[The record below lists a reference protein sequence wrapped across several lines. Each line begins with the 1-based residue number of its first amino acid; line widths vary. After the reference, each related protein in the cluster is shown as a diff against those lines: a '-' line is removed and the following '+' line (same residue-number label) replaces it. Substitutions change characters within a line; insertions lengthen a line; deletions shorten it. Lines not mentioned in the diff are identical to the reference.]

1 MKSTK
6 LALFLCASLL
16 STGSLAAPSPAA
28 AWTQLPTGT
37 PAVPP
42 GGFLGFCAKHLSE
55 CLSKSQEPSVLEL
68 TDARRRT
75 LEDVQRRGSGLVRP
89 QECDQHLALPLAQA
103 RDRLCVWDLAA
114 CEPAG
119 GSHRPEARNRE
130 EELRNL
136 GGLREQRRLRQ
147 YVLDLRT
154 TGGEVFLQPRPCGT
168 DHVCAVE

>member
-75 LEDVQRRGSGLVRP
+75 LVADHQPVLQTDDAPGRGR
-89 QECDQHLALPLAQA
+89 HLALVRDQQSA
-103 RDRLCVWDLAA
+103 RGCKDGVTSGHV
-114 CEPAG
+114 PFAG
-119 GSHRPEARNRE
+119 
-130 EELRNL
+130 
-136 GGLREQRRLRQ
+136 RR
-147 YVLDLRT
+147 
-154 TGGEVFLQPRPCGT
+154 
-168 DHVCAVE
+168 